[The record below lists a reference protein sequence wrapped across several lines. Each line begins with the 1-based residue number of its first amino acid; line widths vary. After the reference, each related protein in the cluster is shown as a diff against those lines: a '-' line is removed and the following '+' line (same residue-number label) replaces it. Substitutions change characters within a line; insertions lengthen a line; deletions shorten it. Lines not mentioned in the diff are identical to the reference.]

1 MPADVA
7 LGVRWSAS
15 DRVADALIRGTR
27 LVGALGICAANTL
40 SRSMDAN
47 SISWVA
53 RAASAADLGD
63 TPSRSPIAIRYP
75 G

>member
-40 SRSMDAN
+40 SRSTDAILLRGLIGLL
-47 SISWVA
+47 SQ
-53 RAASAADLGD
+53 LM
-63 TPSRSPIAIRYP
+63 
-75 G
+75 